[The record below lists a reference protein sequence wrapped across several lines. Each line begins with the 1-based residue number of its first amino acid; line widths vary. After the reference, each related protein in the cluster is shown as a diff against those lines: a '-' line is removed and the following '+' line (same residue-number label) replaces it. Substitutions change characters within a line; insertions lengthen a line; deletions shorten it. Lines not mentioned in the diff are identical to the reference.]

1 MFNLHLQIHTLD
13 PTESETSSN
22 KFTWSS
28 EITLDLILK
37 MWVIVDL
44 TFLCTKQVLKP
55 SLPTHF

>member
-28 EITLDLILK
+28 ENNTGFNSQN
-37 MWVIVDL
+37 VGY
-44 TFLCTKQVLKP
+44 
-55 SLPTHF
+55 S